1 MKISVIGAGYVGLVT
16 AVGLAQSSHKVTCV
30 DKDPDK
36 IKKLQLGKIPI
47 FEYGLELKM
56 QKAVSKKLLDFTTDI
71 QSVVHNSEII
81 FIAVGT
87 PEKSG
92 GAADLRSVKAVIKQ
106 IVKLSLESKIIIIKS
121 TVPVGTAEEMN
132 NVVKKNKKPDIQISI
147 VSNPEFL
154 QQGKA
159 LEGVLKPDRIVIGAK
174 NQKTQ
179 KIIKGLYKSTQTQFI
194 LTDNASAELIKYA
207 SNSFLATKISFI
219 NEMADLC
226 EKTGADIKQV
236 ALGMGLDPRINP
248 HFLNAGI
255 GYGGSCFPKD
265 TKALYHIARGV
276 GNRFKL
282 LEAVIEVNQIQKFR
296 FLDKVR
302 AILGRF
308 KNQKIAIL
316 GLAFKGDTDDIR
328 ESVAVEICKY
338 LLDKQVTLSAF
349 DPQAML
355 NAKKVLPNINYCT
368 DPYKAARNVDAILVL
383 AEWKDFKKLD
393 FVKLQKVARKPY
405 IFDGR
410 NFLDKNKIKKA
421 GFKYF
426 GVGLQDDF

>member
-16 AVGLAQSSHKVTCV
+16 AVGLARSNHKVICV
-30 DKDPDK
+30 DKDINK
-36 IKKLQLGKIPI
+36 IKKLRLGKVPI
-47 FEYGLELKM
+47 FEHGLEQEM
-56 QKAVSKKLLDFTTDI
+56 HKAVKRKSLGFTADI
-71 QSVVHNSEII
+71 QSSVRDSEII
-81 FIAVGT
+81 FVAVGT

-92 GAADLRSVKAVIKQ
+92 GAADLRSVRAVIEKIAKSTSKNKT
-106 IVKLSLESKIIIIKS
+106 IVIKS
-121 TVPVGTAEEMN
+121 TVPVGTAKEMSK
-132 NVVKKNKKPDIQISI
+132 VVQKSKQLNTQISI
-147 VSNPEFL
+147 ASNPEFL

-159 LEGVLKPDRIVIGAK
+159 LKGVLKPDRVVIGAENK
-174 NQKTQ
+174 KTQ
-179 KIIKGLYKSTQTQFI
+179 KIIKDLYKSVKTKFI

-282 LEAVIEVNQIQKFR
+282 LKAVIEVNQAQKFR
-296 FLDKVR
+296 FLDKVKT
-302 AILGRF
+302 ALGRF
-308 KNQKIAIL
+308 ENRKIAVL

-328 ESVAVEICKY
+328 ESVAIEICKY
-338 LLDKQVTLSAF
+338 LLDEQVMLSAF
-349 DPQAML
+349 DPQAMQ

-368 DPYKAARNVDAILVL
+368 DPYKAARNADAILIL
-383 AEWKDFKKLD
+383 AEWKDFNDLN
-393 FVKLQKVARKPY
+393 FVKLKKVVRKRY
-405 IFDGR
+405 IFDGK

-426 GVGLQDDF
+426 GVGLQNDI

>member
-16 AVGLAQSSHKVTCV
+16 VVGLARSSHKVICV
-30 DKDPDK
+30 DKDINK
-36 IKKLQLGKIPI
+36 IKKLRLGKIPI
-47 FEYGLELKM
+47 FEHGLEREM
-56 QKAVSKKLLDFTTDI
+56 HKAASGKSLEFTTDI
-71 QSVVHNSEII
+71 QSSIRDSEII
-81 FIAVGT
+81 FVAVGT

-92 GAADLRSVKAVIKQ
+92 GAADLRSVRAVIEQ
-106 IVKLSLESKIIIIKS
+106 IAKSASKNKIVVIKS
-121 TVPVGTAEEMN
+121 TVPVGTAREMSK
-132 NVVKKNKKPDIQISI
+132 VVQKSKQPNTQISI

-159 LEGVLKPDRIVIGAK
+159 LKGVLKPDRIVIGAENK
-174 NQKTQ
+174 KTQ
-179 KIIKGLYKSTQTQFI
+179 QIIKNLYKLIKTKFI

-265 TKALYHIARGV
+265 TKALYHIARDV

-282 LEAVIEVNQIQKFR
+282 LKAVIEVNQGQKFR
-296 FLDKVR
+296 FLEKVK
-302 AILGRF
+302 ATLGKF
-308 KNQKIAIL
+308 KNKKVAVF

-328 ESVAVEICKY
+328 ESVAIEICRY
-338 LLDKQVTLSAF
+338 LLDKQVILSAF
-349 DPQAML
+349 DPQAMQ
-355 NAKKVLPNINYCT
+355 NAKKVLPSINYCT
-368 DPYKAARNVDAILVL
+368 DPYKAARDVDAILVL
-383 AEWKDFKKLD
+383 AEWEDFNDLNFIKLKK
-393 FVKLQKVARKPY
+393 VVRKQY

-426 GVGLQDDF
+426 GVGLQDDL